1 MILRGFLGL
10 LTDELGGQK
19 AFLLLKIRY
28 TYFTMMELDT
38 VIYFLKKIKN
48 IYKARKTSHEIC

>member
-10 LTDELGGQK
+10 LTDELGEQK

-28 TYFTMMELDT
+28 TYFTMMELDA
-38 VIYFLKKIKN
+38 VIFFLKKIKN
-48 IYKARKTSHEIC
+48 TYKARKTSHEIC